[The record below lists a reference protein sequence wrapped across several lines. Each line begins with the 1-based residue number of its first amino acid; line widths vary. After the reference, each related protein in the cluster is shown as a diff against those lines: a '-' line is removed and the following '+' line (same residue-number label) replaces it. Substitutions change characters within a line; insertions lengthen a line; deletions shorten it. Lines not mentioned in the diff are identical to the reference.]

1 MPKITKLSI
10 IIFLIFSATSAY
22 ADDKFLVDGTTLYY
36 DSFKAKDDINKE
48 ITFDDTDVF
57 KKILSENKIQLLIL
71 NSDGG
76 FIEAAYEITDLLI
89 DFEVDT
95 HIKGEC
101 FSACY
106 WLFLAGESRTMEK
119 GSRLGFHQS
128 YMTAEDVENHF
139 IESKDINGWA
149 NMYEYTVYLYG
160 VTQDDIFKDFEY
172 QLERGVKPSFIIQT
186 IKVSS
191 DQEFYP
197 RRKVLV
203 DAGVLTD

>member
-1 MPKITKLSI
+1 M
-10 IIFLIFSATSAY
+10 
-22 ADDKFLVDGTTLYY
+22 
-36 DSFKAKDDINKE
+36 
-48 ITFDDTDVF
+48 
-57 KKILSENKIQLLIL
+57 
-71 NSDGG
+71 
-76 FIEAAYEITDLLI
+76 
-89 DFEVDT
+89 
-95 HIKGEC
+95 